1 MKNIPERWTSKHK
14 DSEAEGGL
22 AFRSQNGLGR
32 ENPMADGET
41 EELDQIMWGQGPG
54 KEAPWG
60 LSERSNAFCHVIRR
74 ISVTDLWRG
83 NTKGPKIG
91 PVT

>member
-1 MKNIPERWTSKHK
+1 
-14 DSEAEGGL
+14 
-22 AFRSQNGLGR
+22 
-32 ENPMADGET
+32 MADGET

-91 PVT
+91 PVTQRGGPQSVQATPDVI